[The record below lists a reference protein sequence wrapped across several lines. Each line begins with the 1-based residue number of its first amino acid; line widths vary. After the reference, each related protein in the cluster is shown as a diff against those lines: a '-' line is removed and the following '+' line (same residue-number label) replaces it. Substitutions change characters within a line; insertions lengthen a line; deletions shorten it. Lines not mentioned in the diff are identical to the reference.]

1 MLHRIE
7 GPLLIFIKGSDE
19 TTEGFPLP
27 MNNEKHCRVYIC
39 ALRLHKEIKDSCLK
53 LYCSLSEN

>member
-19 TTEGFPLP
+19 TTEGFHLH

-39 ALRLHKEIKDSCLK
+39 ALLLHKGIKDSCLK
-53 LYCSLSEN
+53 LNCSLSEN